1 MNFKTFSTIKKLTDK
16 LYYMEYLDDYKFDEF
31 LKAGAS
37 SDYEVH
43 KFIEKHLLE
52 QDRSLYLEAARPA
65 VDFFLNEGVDSIV
78 LGCTHFLHIASEIQ
92 QLAGRDVQVV
102 DSREGVVRQA
112 LRIRAGLSSNFS
124 CGKDKGFFV
133 TGLSNSQ
140 MAAYYQELCRQFSIP
155 WGGLL
160 D

>member
-1 MNFKTFSTIKKLTDK
+1 M
-16 LYYMEYLDDYKFDEF
+16 
-31 LKAGAS
+31 
-37 SDYEVH
+37 
-43 KFIEKHLLE
+43 
-52 QDRSLYLEAARPA
+52 
-65 VDFFLNEGVDSIV
+65 DFFLNEGVDSIV

-112 LRIRAGLSSNFS
+112 LRIRAGLFSNFS